1 MNKRF
6 VAAGIFLLFFSFL
19 TVLAAYNIHQFFSRQ
34 MMFSLSLLVCIQGLL
49 AVPEI
54 RTWAFLLELL
64 VLLGLF
70 WLIFGSAGHI
80 KPVSKV
86 IHVCPGIETP
96 VPEGQGQYGTA
107 RWMSAGEI
115 NEAFT
120 AIHIDSLSPG
130 LRELKAAGRDDM
142 EGGL

>member
-34 MMFSLSLLVCIQGLL
+34 MMFSLSFLACIQGVV

-54 RTWAFLLELL
+54 RMWAFLLELI

-70 WLIFGSAGHI
+70 WLVCGSA
-80 KPVSKV
+80 VSVKSTSKM

-96 VPEGQGQYGTA
+96 APEGQGQYGTA

-115 NEAFT
+115 NQAFT
-120 AIHIDSLSPG
+120 VIHIDNLSQR
-130 LRELKAAGRDDM
+130 LRKLKAVGRDDL
-142 EGGL
+142 EGCV